1 MTPTRRDFV
10 AMMLGAPVAAAIG
23 CRAGTRTID
32 ASLIDTGMAR
42 GHQWIRDRAAIPAAA
57 ATRTVD
63 VAIVGGGVAGL
74 SAAWWLDRAGVKDVV
89 VLELD
94 DVLGGTARG
103 GASEVTGYPWG
114 AHYVVAPQPHQ
125 TELALLLGDL
135 GMMDGGVVAEQH
147 RCREL
152 EERVFYRGRWYEGL
166 YLRAGASAE
175 DLAQLARFLGEID
188 TWVAWRDPQGRPAF
202 TSPVSRCS
210 DAAEVTALDRL
221 TMTAWLD
228 ARGLT
233 SPRLRWLVDYGC
245 RDDYGLTADDTSAW
259 AGLFYFASRTATPG
273 AEAQSVVTWP
283 DGNATLTGA
292 IAERLGA
299 RVLRGTAALRVAT
312 AGERVAIDAVGL
324 RLDARRAIV
333 ATPRHVTRRIVDLGD
348 DPYRPDVGAWA
359 VANLHLRG
367 RPRERRR
374 EAPLAWDNVLHDSP
388 SLGYVTA
395 THQRGRDHGPTVL
408 TWYYPLTD
416 DGAAARTRVAGAGA
430 AEWAEVALADLERAH
445 HDLRER
451 VDHVEVAFWGHGMVR
466 PRLGATWSA
475 ARAAAAVPR
484 GRIHFAHTDLSGI
497 ALFEE
502 ALDHGVRAAR
512 EVMAT

>member
-1 MTPTRRDFV
+1 
-10 AMMLGAPVAAAIG
+10 MMLGAPVAAALG
-23 CRAGTRTID
+23 CRGGTRTID
-32 ASLIDTGMAR
+32 AALVDTGMAR
-42 GHQWIRDRAAIPAAA
+42 GHRWLRDAAAIPAPAA
-57 ATRTVD
+57 RRTVD

-74 SAAWWLDRAGVKDVV
+74 AAAWWLDRAGVKDLV

-94 DVLGGTARG
+94 DVVGGTARG
-103 GASEVTGYPWG
+103 AASAVTPYPWG
-114 AHYVVAPQPHQ
+114 AHYIVAPQPHQ
-125 TELALLLGDL
+125 TDLGALLADL
-135 GMMDGGVVAEQH
+135 GVLEDGVVAEQH

-166 YLRAGASAE
+166 YLRAGASRD
-175 DLAQLARFLGEID
+175 DLAQLGRFLAEID
-188 TWVAWRDPQGRPAF
+188 RWVGWRDPAGRPAF

-210 DAAEVTALDRL
+210 GADEVTALDRL
-221 TMTAWLD
+221 SMAAWLD

-245 RDDYGLTADDTSAW
+245 RDDYGLTAEATSAW
-259 AGLFYFASRTATPG
+259 AGLFYFASRTAAPG
-273 AEAQSVVTWP
+273 EDAQSVVTWP
-283 DGNATLTGA
+283 DGNATLTTA
-292 IAERLGA
+292 IAARLGD
-299 RVLRGTAALRVAT
+299 RVLRGAPALRVAE
-312 AGERVAIDAVGL
+312 ADGRVLVDTPEL
-324 RLDARRAIV
+324 RVDARRAIV
-333 ATPRHVTRRIVDLGD
+333 ATPRHVTRRLLGLTD
-348 DPYRPDVGAWA
+348 DPYHPDVGAWA
-359 VANLHLRG
+359 VANLHLHA
-367 RPRERRR
+367 RPREPRRS
-374 EAPLAWDNVLHDSP
+374 APLAWDNVLHDSP

-416 DGAAARTRVAGAGA
+416 DAASARARVAGAGA

-445 HDLRER
+445 RDLRDL

-475 ARAAAAVPR
+475 ARAAAARPH
-484 GRIHFAHTDLSGI
+484 GRIHLAHTDLSGL

-512 EVMAT
+512 EVLVA